1 MLPIS
6 FNNYGIICFFTA
18 LLAHSYTTLNV
29 KFFYYFFFVI
39 VIPSIYLLIIVSI
52 KELQTLYKTQP
63 WYMSSIKRWKD
74 LTEDDIKQIKI
85 QQKRIKMKGI
95 KVTESKK
102 QLKVNE
108 YSTTFTNDDQIKSI
122 SKEED
127 KEVDLTEKLKTI
139 ETFQMNT
146 NTNTNT
152 IIPMSEEETA
162 RKKQRKKVLRKP
174 SDSNMKREDTSI
186 V

>member
-1 MLPIS
+1 M
-6 FNNYGIICFFTA
+6 
-18 LLAHSYTTLNV
+18 
-29 KFFYYFFFVI
+29 
-39 VIPSIYLLIIVSI
+39 SI

-74 LTEDDIKQIKI
+74 LTEDDILNIKK

-102 QLKVNE
+102 QLKVNK
-108 YSTTFTNDDQIKSI
+108 YPATVINDDHIKSI

-139 ETFQMNT
+139 ETFHVNNNT
-146 NTNTNT
+146 NNSTSANA

-174 SDSNMKREDTSI
+174 SDSHMKREDT
-186 V
+186 